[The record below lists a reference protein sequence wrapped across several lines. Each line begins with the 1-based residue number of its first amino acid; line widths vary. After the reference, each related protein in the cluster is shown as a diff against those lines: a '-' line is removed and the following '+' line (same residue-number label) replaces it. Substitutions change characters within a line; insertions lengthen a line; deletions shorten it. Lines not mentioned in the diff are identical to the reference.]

1 MQHAERCEAV
11 RHCRWVD
18 EVVPE
23 APWVIDAAFLMKH
36 NIDYVAHDDE
46 PYMSAGHNDVYA
58 FVKSLGLSAPFH
70 FYYTFRFL
78 TCYKANSSQPVAR
91 RVYQLVRLLNA

>member
-1 MQHAERCEAV
+1 MRHTERCESV

-23 APWVIDAAFLMKH
+23 APWVLDTAFLEKY

-46 PYMSAGHNDVYA
+46 PYLSAGHDDVYA
-58 FVKSLGLSAPFH
+58 FVKSLGLFAPLH
-70 FYYTFRFL
+70 FYCTFRSL
-78 TCYKANSSQPVAR
+78 TYYKANSFQRVAR
-91 RVYQLVRLLNA
+91 RVFRLVRLLNA

>member
-1 MQHAERCEAV
+1 MQHTERCEAV

-23 APWVIDAAFLMKH
+23 APWVLDAAFLEKY

-46 PYMSAGHNDVYA
+46 PYLSAGHDDVYA
-58 FVKSLGLSAPFH
+58 FVKSLGLFAPFH
-70 FYYTFRFL
+70 FYCTFRSL
-78 TCYKANSSQPVAR
+78 TYYKANSSQRVAPQVFR
-91 RVYQLVRLLNA
+91 LVRLLNV